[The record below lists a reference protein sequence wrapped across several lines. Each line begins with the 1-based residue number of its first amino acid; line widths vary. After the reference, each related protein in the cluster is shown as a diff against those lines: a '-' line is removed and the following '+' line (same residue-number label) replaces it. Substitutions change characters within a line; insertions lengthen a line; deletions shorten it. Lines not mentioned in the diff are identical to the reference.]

1 MTNRAPYESHNVSG
15 YRVDFFHGED
25 GAIVV
30 EVPAIPGCI
39 TQDKDREEALTN
51 AAEAIAVSV
60 EPSIAQ
66 MVTAEAVKQLRAAA
80 DTLSE
85 RDATI
90 TRLTAERDVL
100 YRSALAGIEAVTKSN
115 QALREAAAS
124 IAQGDAEIVRLTAD
138 VERLRIACNE
148 ARSAVVDFNDED
160 DVTDLGI
167 HEADGR
173 DVAMGNAWRILDA
186 ALGDEMPDPAVL
198 ARPWPIR

>member
-15 YRVDFFHGED
+15 YRVDFFHDED

-30 EVPAIPGCI
+30 EVPAIEGCI
-39 TQDKDREEALTN
+39 TQGKDREEALAN

-60 EPSIAQ
+60 ESSIAQ

-124 IAQGDAEIVRLTAD
+124 IAEQDAKLTLLA
-138 VERLRIACNE
+138 VERDDARAEVEEWATGAEEATRKILAAAGALRIGKIGE
-148 ARSAVVDFNDED
+148 AEER
-160 DVTDLGI
+160 LG
-167 HEADGR
+167 EA
-173 DVAMGNAWRILDA
+173 LE
-186 ALGDEMPDPAVL
+186 ALGATD
-198 ARPWPIR
+198 